1 MTGLIPQMVIDKETG
16 KRCMQ
21 VRLGSQSAT
30 LQLPDEFDSW
40 PDIRQQI
47 FIENVVE
54 EMTRNLQKNRREDQR
69 KIRRKLESDS

>member
-1 MTGLIPQMVIDKETG
+1 MSGLVPRFVIDKETG
-16 KRCMQ
+16 KKCMQ
-21 VRLGSQSAT
+21 ILLGSQSAT
-30 LQLPDEFDSW
+30 LELPDGFGSW

-54 EMTRNLQKNRREDQR
+54 EMTRTLHKNRLEEQR